1 MRPVNHRE
9 PGPIVA
15 LTEDERVTSELIL
28 DGVHIHP
35 ASAAFA
41 ERASQGRIVLITD
54 AMTAAAGQDGDYML
68 GDLAVKVVN
77 GVARLVEGGAIAG
90 STLTMDRAVAFAI
103 REVGLSPEAAFAAA
117 TSTPARMLGLT
128 DRGAVAAGMR
138 ADLCHMDADLNLT
151 RVWAAGQPVAR

>member
-1 MRPVNHRE
+1 MSTHLFNAMRPVNHRE

-28 DGVHIHP
+28 DGVHIHH

-54 AMTAAAGQDGDYML
+54 AMTAAAGQDGDYKL

-103 REVGLSPEAAFAAA
+103 EQVGMDPFADVLGGYQHSGPGPRARRPRSPGGRRP
-117 TSTPARMLGLT
+117 S
-128 DRGAVAAGMR
+128 
-138 ADLCHMDADLNLT
+138 
-151 RVWAAGQPVAR
+151 